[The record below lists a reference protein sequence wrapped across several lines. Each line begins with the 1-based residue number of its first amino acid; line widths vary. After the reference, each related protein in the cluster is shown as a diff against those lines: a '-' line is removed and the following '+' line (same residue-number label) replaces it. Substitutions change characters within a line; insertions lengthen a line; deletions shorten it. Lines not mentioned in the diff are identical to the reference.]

1 MKPKPLVALNH
12 LTVPVAILTSP
23 RCAYALTP
31 ARPSRELDPISAM
44 SWGGEPVRRDQQ
56 GKSTIRM
63 GGVYAA
69 LPQIASANRSRRQ
82 AQNAQNQ
89 TAAGSTQPADLFLG
103 HHALDI
109 FGLALD
115 AVARASVR
123 LDRQARNDG
132 IDAALL
138 DAGAALRPLQ
148 LVVNIVV
155 NRVIVGHRLTFRWT
169 RAFRRN
175 RSPRQQIHGPYRA
188 RISPSAAVPKALFA
202 LSVNGR
208 NGNDDRT
215 DRESRRS
222 HPSLSL
228 SKLQICLGS
237 VLFGLPPVASVTK
250 RPTP

>member
-69 LPQIASANRSRRQ
+69 LPQIASANRIRRQ
-82 AQNAQNQ
+82 AQHARNQ
-89 TAAGSTQPADLFLG
+89 TAAGSTQPADLFFG

-148 LVVNIVV
+148 LVVDIVV
-155 NRVIVGHRLTFRWT
+155 DRVIMGHRLSFRLSG
-169 RAFRRN
+169 AFSRN
-175 RSPRQQIHGPYRA
+175 GPPRQQISKVNAKRGKRGNHPPGGMHRPRKA
-188 RISPSAAVPKALFA
+188 GKAAK
-202 LSVNGR
+202 
-208 NGNDDRT
+208 
-215 DRESRRS
+215 
-222 HPSLSL
+222 
-228 SKLQICLGS
+228 
-237 VLFGLPPVASVTK
+237 
-250 RPTP
+250 